1 MLLTPGYLYLQV
13 GIRVILT
20 LANYHPSLGS
30 IKWRACLYTLTADNC
45 CSPARI
51 LRHLFSE

>member
-1 MLLTPGYLYLQV
+1 MCIRVKLPLTPDCSFTLQV

-30 IKWRACLYTLTADNC
+30 IKWRACL
-45 CSPARI
+45 
-51 LRHLFSE
+51 H